1 MATTISVTS
10 TIITSTHVFKA
21 DDVTDYSA
29 VTYFV
34 DSKSVLKLQ
43 GPSATLYNN
52 TNFASP
58 DFNYPGT
65 LTKSIV
71 IPLISGLIPQGGYI
85 LTTTTKITKTC
96 PIIDVNLGSNY
107 ILVDLALLDNFI
119 AGQSIVLAGGPN
131 AGTYEIQSVSSNAF
145 GTILTL
151 VEALV
156 SDTATDTVTFDET
169 VETIGD
175 YTYCYTAPSGV
186 LTLEATCESA
196 ILTATDNTN
205 YAITCEGESIL
216 PTTNTK
222 LITIDAPLNSGG
234 TPVYPQTTSSVSPV
248 VIPELWTQTWTGSLT
263 ATLVYTLPSGLIINT
278 SVTTTTHLD
287 VACDDS
293 LCCMSTCLQNAT
305 NTFLTAVSC
314 NSNLNAIL
322 SATVQY
328 NKILGAFMM
337 YSVGVRCGNTTII
350 DTAVANMKSYLSD
363 TDCCNNCSDTGQ
375 STQIVAIYNVVISGN
390 TLVVQSGDAYID
402 ISQSVVGDVTT
413 ATFTLDVA
421 AVQALIASYIN
432 NNIDII
438 TDIVDALK
446 LRVST
451 FSNDSTAYDVPISF
465 DADTSTG
472 SPIIDNVVFSTG
484 ALTDIAA
491 GDPVSMQDFPVGTT
505 ISTINLDGS
514 ITLSANSTGTSVGQ
528 VALIR
533 SEYEGIR
540 ADRFKRT
547 LAGVVGYYYKIVL
560 NYQNSIVIDSTT
572 GAVHLSGDVP
582 NPGTNKVYKT
592 NAVGVREWGSPV
604 PSIFTQNAGG
614 TVTSNTSYAL
624 ATITPTTI
632 GTYAIMLSCQV
643 DAGGAANAYRISIY
657 KNGALINT
665 RAVFYNTSTS
675 GGIDSVSIVT
685 EETLIDAD
693 AITLFMEVTSVGGS
707 TADISN
713 ISAVL
718 MRIA

>member
-1 MATTISVTS
+1 
-10 TIITSTHVFKA
+10 
-21 DDVTDYSA
+21 
-29 VTYFV
+29 
-34 DSKSVLKLQ
+34 
-43 GPSATLYNN
+43 
-52 TNFASP
+52 
-58 DFNYPGT
+58 
-65 LTKSIV
+65 
-71 IPLISGLIPQGGYI
+71 
-85 LTTTTKITKTC
+85 
-96 PIIDVNLGSNY
+96 
-107 ILVDLALLDNFI
+107 
-119 AGQSIVLAGGPN
+119 
-131 AGTYEIQSVSSNAF
+131 
-145 GTILTL
+145 
-151 VEALV
+151 
-156 SDTATDTVTFDET
+156 
-169 VETIGD
+169 
-175 YTYCYTAPSGV
+175 
-186 LTLEATCESA
+186 
-196 ILTATDNTN
+196 
-205 YAITCEGESIL
+205 
-216 PTTNTK
+216 
-222 LITIDAPLNSGG
+222 
-234 TPVYPQTTSSVSPV
+234 
-248 VIPELWTQTWTGSLT
+248 
-263 ATLVYTLPSGLIINT
+263 
-278 SVTTTTHLD
+278 
-287 VACDDS
+287 
-293 LCCMSTCLQNAT
+293 
-305 NTFLTAVSC
+305 
-314 NSNLNAIL
+314 
-322 SATVQY
+322 
-328 NKILGAFMM
+328 
-337 YSVGVRCGNTTII
+337 
-350 DTAVANMKSYLSD
+350 
-363 TDCCNNCSDTGQ
+363 
-375 STQIVAIYNVVISGN
+375 
-390 TLVVQSGDAYID
+390 
-402 ISQSVVGDVTT
+402 
-413 ATFTLDVA
+413 
-421 AVQALIASYIN
+421 
-432 NNIDII
+432 
-438 TDIVDALK
+438 
-446 LRVST
+446 
-451 FSNDSTAYDVPISF
+451 
-465 DADTSTG
+465 
-472 SPIIDNVVFSTG
+472 
-484 ALTDIAA
+484 
-491 GDPVSMQDFPVGTT
+491 MQDFPVGTT